1 MSGCVSTER
10 IPDKHMSLLAI
21 RDLHIHFDG
30 ANPVHAVRGINLNL
44 ERGQMLAIVGESGSG
59 KSVTALAIMRL
70 LGGNARISG
79 EIMWDGTN
87 LLEAT
92 EPAMQALR
100 GRRFGMI
107 FQEPMSALNP
117 LHTIGRQLSESILL
131 HQKLDK
137 SALHARMTELLA
149 EVGLAEFATRMSAY
163 PHQLSGGQRQR
174 VMIAMAIANRPDI
187 LIADEPT
194 TALDVSL
201 QTQILDTLKDLQTR
215 LGLAVL
221 LITHDLTLVQKRAER
236 VAIMQQGSIVE
247 SGDTRE
253 VFANPK
259 HIYTQT
265 LLASQPR
272 GHAVALPADTK
283 ELLRCEQLK
292 VSFTTRKNIWGK
304 VSASF
309 TAVENL
315 SLSLKS
321 RQSIGI
327 VGESGS
333 GKTSLGLA
341 LIRLIHSEG
350 KIIFMDEH
358 LDTKGKKAMRP
369 LRRSMQI
376 VFQDPLSSLNPRMS
390 VGQSIA
396 EGLRVHAPAQ
406 TLAQRDEAVASILER
421 VGLEAAMANRYPH
434 EFSGGQ
440 RQRINIARAMIL
452 KPALVVLD
460 EPTSALDLTVQSQI
474 LDLLKQF
481 QAHDGLSYLFISHD
495 LRVIRAICHE
505 VVVLKSGQLVEHQPT
520 ELLFQSPQHD
530 YTKALISA
538 AMG

>member
-1 MSGCVSTER
+1 
-10 IPDKHMSLLAI
+10 MSLLTL

-70 LGGNARISG
+70 LAGNARISG
-79 EIMWDGTN
+79 NIEWEGTN
-87 LLEAT
+87 LLEASEAT
-92 EPAMQALR
+92 MQRLR
-100 GRRFGMI
+100 GSRIGMI

-117 LHTIGRQLSESILL
+117 LHTIGKQLAESILL

-137 SALHARMTELLA
+137 AALHTRMTELLA
-149 EVGLAEFATRMSAY
+149 EVGLAEFAARLNAY

-221 LITHDLTLVQKRAER
+221 LITHDLTLVQQRAER
-236 VAIMQQGSIVE
+236 VAIMQHGAIVE
-247 SGDTRE
+247 NGATQN
-253 VFANPK
+253 VFTNPQNP
-259 HIYTQT
+259 YTQT
-265 LLASQPR
+265 LLASQPK
-272 GHAVALPADTK
+272 GSAVPMRADAE
-283 ELLRCEQLK
+283 ELLRCEHLK
-292 VSFTTRKNIWGK
+292 VNFTTQKNIWGK
-304 VSASF
+304 VTSSF

-315 SLSLKS
+315 SLSLKAG
-321 RQSIGI
+321 QSIGI

-333 GKTSLGLA
+333 GKTSLALA
-341 LIRLIHSEG
+341 LLRMIHSEG
-350 KIIFMDEH
+350 KIIFMGEH

-376 VFQDPLSSLNPRMS
+376 VFQDPLASLNPRMS
-390 VGQSIA
+390 VGDSIA
-396 EGLRVHAPAQ
+396 EGLRVHSPAL
-406 TLAQRDEAVASILER
+406 TPLQRIDAVASILER
-421 VGLEAAMANRYPH
+421 VGLEPAMANRYPH

-440 RQRINIARAMIL
+440 RQRINLARAMIL

-474 LDLLKQF
+474 LDLLKTF
-481 QAHDGLSYLFISHD
+481 QIEDGLSYLFISHD

-505 VVVLKSGQLVEHQPT
+505 VIVLKDGKLVEHQPT
-520 ELLFQSPQHD
+520 ESLFKSPQHD
-530 YTKALISA
+530 YTKALIAA
-538 AMG
+538 AMV